1 MGGCVKKKYPSL
13 CCGGVFFLGSLGGDS
28 DMVRCPLLCAQ
39 GLAFF
44 NLMMRALDQKQRL
57 TACQPFCAGIKY
69 GGSGSGSG
77 GGGSHLFV

>member
-1 MGGCVKKKYPSL
+1 
-13 CCGGVFFLGSLGGDS
+13 
-28 DMVRCPLLCAQ
+28 MVRCPLLCAQ